1 MMMNK
6 RDLRI
11 QRRVQVMKRQSK
23 LEVNMNQV
31 TMKRLNLMIKT
42 IQNLDHKLQVNMI
55 LSKV

>member
-1 MMMNK
+1 MMMKK

-55 LSKV
+55 LMM